1 MSAEISSRQHLIM
14 DYIRDHGSVQV
25 DQLSSHLRVT
35 PQTIRRDLNQLYDQK
50 LLQRVHGGA
59 VVKDN
64 VENLGYGARKTLMA
78 EEKYSIARR
87 TAELLPDNSSLFIN
101 IGTTTEG
108 VAEFPLRPQRHAGRH
123 QQHQCRQHAV
133 AGTGLEV
140 MIAGGSIRRSDGGI
154 VGSNAEEFIT
164 NFKLDYAIIGCS
176 SIDSDGELFDFD
188 LREVRVTRS
197 IIQHARSVIL
207 VADSMKFDR
216 RAPIRIG
223 DLSQYRYPGHRRRHS
238 RSGDRTVSPARCRT
252 ANRRSNRPT
261 GKARGRAKW
270 RSNYAMYRCGSAPK
284 PTSTK
289 PICRCN
295 PVSSTFCSAPP

>member
-14 DYIRDHGSVQV
+14 DYIRHHGSVQV

-78 EEKYSIARR
+78 DEKYSIARR

-108 VAEFPLRPQRHAGRH
+108 VAEFLFE
-123 QQHQCRQHAV
+123 RQGILVVTNNINV
-133 AGTGLEV
+133 ASMLWPAPGLEV
-140 MIAGGSIRRSDGGI
+140 MIAGGSIRPSDGGI
-154 VGSNAEEFIT
+154 VGANAEEFIT

-176 SIDSDGELFDFD
+176 AIDSDGELFDYD
-188 LREVRVTRS
+188 LREVRVTRL

-223 DLSQYRYPGHRRRHS
+223 DLVIS
-238 RSGDRTVSPARCRT
+238 
-252 ANRRSNRPT
+252 
-261 GKARGRAKW
+261 
-270 RSNYAMYRCGSAPK
+270 K
-284 PTSTK
+284 PW
-289 PICRCN
+289 
-295 PVSSTFCSAPP
+295 